1 MEEGEEKIMKLKKIA
16 ALLTVCAMGASLA
29 ACGSD
34 SASTTAANKTTSGS
48 ATTTKA
54 DTEKETDGK
63 TSAAAAEDLSGSIAT
78 GGSTSVEKVI
88 GALSEAFMEEY
99 TGVDITYDPTGS
111 GAGITGAQ
119 DGTLDLGLS
128 SRSLKAEEKEK
139 GMAETTFALDGIAIV
154 VNSENTVEDLSL
166 EQIKELATGEITNW
180 SEVGGIDAP
189 VVLIGREA
197 GSGTRDG
204 FESIVGVEDSC
215 KYEQELTSTGAVMAG
230 VASNPNAFGYVSL
243 SAVDDTVKAVTVDG
257 VAATEETV
265 QDGTYK
271 IQRPFVFVTKE
282 GEELSTQAQAFM
294 DFATSDAAK
303 ELIANAGAVPLK

>member
-1 MEEGEEKIMKLKKIA
+1 MKLKKIA

-34 SASTTAANKTTSGS
+34 SATTTAAEKTTSGS
-48 ATTTKA
+48 TTSA
-54 DTEKETDGK
+54 GTEKEADDK

-99 TGVDITYDPTGS
+99 TDVDITYDPTGS

-139 GMAETTFALDGIAIV
+139 GMTETTFALDGIAIV
-154 VNSENTVEDLSL
+154 VNSENTVEDLTL

-243 SAVDDTVKAVTVDG
+243 SAVDETVKAVTVDG

-282 GEELSTQAQAFM
+282 GEELSPQAQAFV

-303 ELIANAGAVPLK
+303 DLITNAGAVPLK